1 MSKHVPSWVNSRKAQ
16 LDGRIE
22 RSIEML
28 KNLPPSRQGR
38 HCKVCYGYNMTFEER
53 PFKNAGER
61 AKIVERAK
69 TASAWSPWYSRKNA
83 LGVSGGAASAGRTA
97 APPQGWG
104 DLAVARDYGIHLLPV
119 VEVVA
124 WDDVKARLIMGLG

>member
-1 MSKHVPSWVNSRKAQ
+1 
-16 LDGRIE
+16 
-22 RSIEML
+22 
-28 KNLPPSRQGR
+28 
-38 HCKVCYGYNMTFEER
+38 MTFEER

-61 AKIVERAK
+61 AKIVEHAK
-69 TASAWSPWYSRKNA
+69 TASAWSPWYSWKNA
-83 LGVSGGAASAGRTA
+83 LCVGGGAASAGRTA

-104 DLAVARDYGIHLLPV
+104 DLAVARDYGIHLLHV

>member
-1 MSKHVPSWVNSRKAQ
+1 
-16 LDGRIE
+16 
-22 RSIEML
+22 
-28 KNLPPSRQGR
+28 
-38 HCKVCYGYNMTFEER
+38 MTFEER

-61 AKIVERAK
+61 AKIVEHAK

-83 LGVSGGAASAGRTA
+83 LGVGGGAASAGRTA